1 MRITRVKF
9 KNFKPYCGE
18 VSVDLTPDKEKNIIL
33 VGGENGRGKTSFL
46 IGVVWCL
53 YGKTIKQVDQ
63 IFKEEVGSTY
73 GRFLDSSLNWEAK
86 KKGVESFSI
95 EIDLTNISF
104 SSTGE
109 EDKKAD
115 IKLIRDYNV
124 KTAKETFTVLVDG
137 EEMSLLSTDDEKTYF
152 VNQYLVPLEIAKFVF
167 FDAEKIAEIASL
179 KPKDQALLIN
189 KAFGQ
194 ILGLDTYEHLL
205 ADLDIYKGIEQKAVA
220 SNDVKLSITNL
231 EAELAKVKL
240 QIKEI
245 KKERSNIEEKVSELE
260 EDISLYTNELIR
272 RGHGSLGENI
282 DELREKEQQL
292 NVELEKA
299 STRFN
304 NATEL
309 IPLSII
315 AHKLAEACEHI
326 DKEEQIQNAVIE
338 KNAIAEKTKEF
349 TDKLFGQ
356 APLMP
361 EDDDINIEQRFFY
374 YNKAKDLLGQ
384 LENSSENLDI
394 EIAFEH
400 DLDKSEIKH
409 IRQVFQFIQGNSK
422 STFEAIFNSYMRAN
436 NDYQDAQKQLKF
448 AESASKDAFV
458 KDFRQKKQEAE
469 NIKAE
474 YNRTLGAR
482 DSELHSLEFKQKEI
496 KAEIKA
502 TLNKVQKSE
511 AVEKKLEVVK
521 RYEKTLRAFIKEQKA
536 IKAKVLEEKLL
547 TELKNLFQK
556 KAFIYR
562 VEVNILPQFGLEVK
576 LFDKSG
582 KEISQAS
589 DMSKGEQQLYI
600 SALLK
605 AILSESVHS
614 LPMLIDTPLGR
625 LDQEHRNNILEH
637 YYPSISDQVII
648 FSTDTEIRTT
658 DFEKIKENVAKTYRL
673 QHTDGKTEILEGYFE
688 HTDA

>member
-1 MRITRVKF
+1 
-9 KNFKPYCGE
+9 
-18 VSVDLTPDKEKNIIL
+18 
-33 VGGENGRGKTSFL
+33 
-46 IGVVWCL
+46 
-53 YGKTIKQVDQ
+53 
-63 IFKEEVGSTY
+63 
-73 GRFLDSSLNWEAK
+73 
-86 KKGVESFSI
+86 
-95 EIDLTNISF
+95 
-104 SSTGE
+104 
-109 EDKKAD
+109 
-115 IKLIRDYNV
+115 
-124 KTAKETFTVLVDG
+124 
-137 EEMSLLSTDDEKTYF
+137 
-152 VNQYLVPLEIAKFVF
+152 
-167 FDAEKIAEIASL
+167 
-179 KPKDQALLIN
+179 
-189 KAFGQ
+189 
-194 ILGLDTYEHLL
+194 
-205 ADLDIYKGIEQKAVA
+205 
-220 SNDVKLSITNL
+220 
-231 EAELAKVKL
+231 
-240 QIKEI
+240 
-245 KKERSNIEEKVSELE
+245 
-260 EDISLYTNELIR
+260 
-272 RGHGSLGENI
+272 
-282 DELREKEQQL
+282 
-292 NVELEKA
+292 
-299 STRFN
+299 
-304 NATEL
+304 
-309 IPLSII
+309 
-315 AHKLAEACEHI
+315 
-326 DKEEQIQNAVIE
+326 
-338 KNAIAEKTKEF
+338 
-349 TDKLFGQ
+349 
-356 APLMP
+356 
-361 EDDDINIEQRFFY
+361 
-374 YNKAKDLLGQ
+374 
-384 LENSSENLDI
+384 
-394 EIAFEH
+394 
-400 DLDKSEIKH
+400 
-409 IRQVFQFIQGNSK
+409 
-422 STFEAIFNSYMRAN
+422 MRAN
-436 NDYQDAQKQLKF
+436 NDYQEAQKQLKF